1 LNGVILAELEFF
13 HSRRIAPTRRVAL
26 GDSDLPVDPAPGFG
40 GILLGGVVA
49 ANARDIDPDLRPEF
63 TKLIEQLDEGRRI
76 PQPRLRHRFQKDRIG
91 LLRSRQR
98 LIGVDGELHFEF
110 DEDRSS
116 AEQRVLAAVYAA
128 GQFEPV
134 IRHPVMLAIRRGMR
148 WAGPVGPSLM
158 AHLSGSGTG
167 HVLPAMAFE
176 DPFRWALDTLGFDS
190 TPTRAVNGNGNDNG
204 AQARRSDVGD
214 REVQRRFRDLVRA
227 AHPDHGGESEGAAQR
242 IADLREARRI
252 LLAR

>member
-1 LNGVILAELEFF
+1 VVLAELEFF

-26 GDSDLPVDPAPGFG
+26 GDSKLPVDPAPGFG
-40 GILLGGVVA
+40 GILLGGVIS
-49 ANARDIDPDLRPEF
+49 ANVREIDPDLRPEF

-98 LIGVDGELHFEF
+98 LIGVDGELQFEF
-110 DEDRSS
+110 DEERCSP
-116 AEQRVLAAVYAA
+116 AQRLLAAVYAA
-128 GQFEPV
+128 GGLEPE

-148 WAGPVGPSLM
+148 WAGPVGPSLI

-176 DPFRWALDTLGFDS
+176 DPFRWALEMLGFEGE
-190 TPTRAVNGNGNDNG
+190 PAGRANGNGSADDSNG
-204 AQARRSDVGD
+204 ASGLAPDD
-214 REVQRRFRDLVRA
+214 REVQQRFRDMVRE
-227 AHPDHGGESEGAAQR
+227 AHPDHGAEADGAAQR

-252 LLAR
+252 LLS